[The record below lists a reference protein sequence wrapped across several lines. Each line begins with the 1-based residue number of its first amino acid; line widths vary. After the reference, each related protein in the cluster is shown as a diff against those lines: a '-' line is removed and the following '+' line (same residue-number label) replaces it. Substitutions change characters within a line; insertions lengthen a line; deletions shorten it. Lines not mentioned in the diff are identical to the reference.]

1 MKPLE
6 RITNLMKIHHIILLA
21 IIVIF
26 LPKVGFYF
34 DTIDRPEWIAYMKA
48 HGISNVYGSGSNYLP
63 LGLYILYFFGLFFD
77 SPEAIKT
84 GFHLFKIV
92 VLLFDFAAPLILVNA
107 FKDLIQPSPTR
118 RWLYVEY
125 LVLLNPC
132 YLYNTLIWNQQ
143 DAIHTAFVVLAIVL
157 VLKNQPVWSAV
168 VALLAVNLK
177 LQSIIFVPV
186 IGIVLLYYVYKKPSL
201 LLKII
206 PALVVAQLLIFLPF
220 IVTGKVSEV
229 LATFKNSV
237 DFFPVVSAT
246 AYNLWYLLL
255 KQDPNQIFDSVEVFR
270 LQYKTWGLLLFFG
283 LSVLTMIPLIVKTF
297 VTAKDRLA
305 LDKRLFELVFL
316 TSGAI
321 AIIFFFVSTQMHE
334 RYSHPAMIL
343 FFGFGILSGRYW
355 LFGLT
360 CVAYLLNVDGVFQS
374 IQQHPYL
381 PIVKPEVVAL
391 IFVVILILAF
401 YEIYKGFLAKFTNEF
416 SLWKK

>member
-1 MKPLE
+1 
-6 RITNLMKIHHIILLA
+6 MKIHHIILFA

-77 SPEAIKT
+77 SPEGIKT
-84 GFHLFKIV
+84 GFYLFKIV
-92 VLLFDFAAPLILVNA
+92 VLLFDFAAPLILINA
-107 FKDLIQPSPTR
+107 FGGIKNPVKLGSRFQISNGI
-118 RWLYVEY
+118 EY

-143 DAIHTAFVVLAIVL
+143 DAIHTAFVVLAVVL
-157 VLKNQPVWSAV
+157 VLKNQPVWAAV

-201 LLKII
+201 LLRII
-206 PALVVAQLLIFLPF
+206 PALVITQLFIFSPF

-246 AYNLWYLLL
+246 AYNFWYLAI
-255 KQDPNQIFDSVEVFR
+255 KQDPTKIFDSVEVFR

-283 LSVLTMIPLIVKTF
+283 LSVLTMIPLMIKTF
-297 VTAKDRLA
+297 VVAKNKLA
-305 LDKRLFELVFL
+305 LDKNLFELVFL
-316 TSGAI
+316 TSGII

-343 FFGFGILSGRYW
+343 FFGFGVLSGRYW

-360 CVAYLLNVDGVFQS
+360 CLAYLLNVDGVFQS

-381 PIVKPEVVAL
+381 PIVKPEIVAL
-391 IFVVILILAF
+391 IFVAILILAF
-401 YEIYKGFLAKFTNEF
+401 YEIYKGFLAKFTNGF
-416 SLWKK
+416 SIWKR

>member
-1 MKPLE
+1 
-6 RITNLMKIHHIILLA
+6 
-21 IIVIF
+21 
-26 LPKVGFYF
+26 
-34 DTIDRPEWIAYMKA
+34 
-48 HGISNVYGSGSNYLP
+48 
-63 LGLYILYFFGLFFD
+63 
-77 SPEAIKT
+77 
-84 GFHLFKIV
+84 
-92 VLLFDFAAPLILVNA
+92 DFAAPLILINA
-107 FKDLIQPSPTR
+107 FGGIKNPVKLGSRFQISNGI
-118 RWLYVEY
+118 EY

-143 DAIHTAFVVLAIVL
+143 DAIHTAFVVLAVVL
-157 VLKNQPVWSAV
+157 VLKNQPVWAAV

-201 LLKII
+201 LLRII
-206 PALVVAQLLIFLPF
+206 PALVITQLFIFSPF

-246 AYNLWYLLL
+246 AYNFWYLAI
-255 KQDPNQIFDSVEVFR
+255 KQDPTKIFDSVEVFR

-283 LSVLTMIPLIVKTF
+283 LSVLTMIPLM
-297 VTAKDRLA
+297 
-305 LDKRLFELVFL
+305 LVFL
-316 TSGAI
+316 TSGII

-343 FFGFGILSGRYW
+343 FFGFGVLSGRYW

-360 CVAYLLNVDGVFQS
+360 CLAYLLNVDGVFQS

-381 PIVKPEVVAL
+381 PIVKPEIVAL
-391 IFVVILILAF
+391 IFVAILILAF
-401 YEIYKGFLAKFTNEF
+401 YEIYKGFLAKFTNGF
-416 SLWKK
+416 SIWKR